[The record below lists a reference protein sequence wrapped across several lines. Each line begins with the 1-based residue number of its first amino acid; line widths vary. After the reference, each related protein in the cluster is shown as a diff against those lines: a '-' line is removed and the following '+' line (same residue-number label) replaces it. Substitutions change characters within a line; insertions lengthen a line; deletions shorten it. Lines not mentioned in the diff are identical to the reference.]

1 MIMIT
6 KANVGICRVTEEIV
20 LLIAIKDIIEIDWRV
35 GYLLKLKIIIR
46 KYLNFQYWK
55 TYIFKYSIESMLHFL
70 DHILKSN
77 VILQI

>member
-55 TYIFKYSIESMLHFL
+55 TYIIDSIPIRNFEDIDVKNIKTM
-70 DHILKSN
+70 I
-77 VILQI
+77 